1 MPAIA
6 NLERRRQRAATY
18 CRTHFHP
25 ELMFFDRN
33 PLSPRGSQLNGRCR
47 SGLFMLVL
55 TVVAFSTA
63 CSRSEAPAEQTSQ
76 MRGRRGPQVVPVT
89 VTVVAK
95 GSASRSVSATGV
107 VEPLR
112 TIGVNSQLAGVISQV
127 NVQEG
132 DAVREGQVLARIQA
146 PEVEA
151 QLVSAEAALSVAESQ
166 ATRSASLFSQQI
178 ITAGEHERDQAALI
192 ASRATR
198 DQLKTRLSYAEVRAP
213 ASGVV
218 MEKRV
223 EAGDLASTQ
232 SRLFSVA
239 DITVLVVRM
248 PISELEVTALSE
260 GMPVSLTLDALPGRE
275 IQGRIRRVFPAAD
288 SVTRLVPVE
297 VAISGT
303 AALDVRP
310 GFLARAKFP
319 IAPRNDVLL
328 IPNAALLQNPR
339 GAAVYVVNDGKA
351 ALRAVQRGATYD
363 GRVEITSGLSVGDTV
378 VVAGNTMLREG
389 SEVRIATPP
398 SDSVRPVEGA
408 GRTVGMNK

>member
-1 MPAIA
+1 MFFHRDPLAPRGA
-6 NLERRRQRAATY
+6 RRRTG
-18 CRTHFHP
+18 
-25 ELMFFDRN
+25 
-33 PLSPRGSQLNGRCR
+33 LSVA
-47 SGLFMLVL
+47 VL
-55 TVVAFSTA
+55 TVAALSAA
-63 CSRSEAPAEQTSQ
+63 CSGAEPPATQTAQ
-76 MRGRRGPQVVPVT
+76 PGGRRGPQVVPVT
-89 VTVVAK
+89 VTVVAR
-95 GSASRSVSATGV
+95 GSAARSVSATGV

-112 TIGVNSQLAGVISQV
+112 TIGVNSQLAGVISAV

-151 QLVSAEAALSVAESQ
+151 QLVSAEAALGVAESQ
-166 ATRSASLFSQQI
+166 AARSAALFRQQI
-178 ITAGEHERDQAALI
+178 ITAAEHERDQAALV
-192 ASRATR
+192 AATATR
-198 DQLKTRLSYAEVRAP
+198 DQLKTRLGYADVRAP

-218 MEKRV
+218 LEKRV

-248 PISELEVTALSE
+248 PISELEVASLSE

-275 IQGRIRRVFPAAD
+275 VQGRIRRVFPAAD

-297 VAISGT
+297 VAISG
-303 AALDVRP
+303 AAARDVRP
-310 GFLARAKFP
+310 GFLARARFP

-328 IPNAALLQNPR
+328 VPSAALLQNPR

-351 ALRAVQRGATYD
+351 ALRAVQRGATFE

-389 SEVRIATPP
+389 TQVRIATPP
-398 SDSVRPVEGA
+398 SDSIRPVEGA
-408 GRTVGMNK
+408 GRAVGMNR